1 MEGKHK
7 TLGTNTIPTNYK
19 LFIEPNFSTFKYSGE
34 EEIDVEI
41 KKSTNSIKLNATELT
56 ILSAELLSG
65 KKIQKCKISYNKKN
79 EEVLLSF
86 EKAVYGKAKL
96 KISFNGLH
104 NDKMSGFYRSSYN
117 YEGKEHYFMT
127 TQFEAADARRAF
139 PCFDEP
145 EFKATYELSLL
156 INSNL
161 KAISNMPI
169 LSETKTNGKT
179 LVKFMKTLKM
189 SSYLLYIGVGNFEIT
204 TDKLG
209 KLTVR
214 LITTP
219 GKKQF
224 AKLPIS
230 YAKKFI
236 SFYERY
242 FGIKYPLPKVDFIAV
257 PDFAAGAMEN
267 WGAITFRET
276 ALLGDEKTPIDGK
289 QRIAE
294 VIAHELTHQW
304 FGDLVTMK
312 WWDDLWLNESFAT
325 FMSYKAMDA
334 VFPNWEIK
342 LKYIDEVIAPAFAAD
357 QLLSTHPINV
367 KVNSV
372 YEIDQIFDQ
381 ISYEKGGS
389 ILNMLE
395 DYVGKDIFRLGLTK
409 YLKEHSY
416 SNATKHDLWGAIE
429 KVAKEKHSN
438 LSVVAVAKSW
448 IEKTGHPYITVS
460 PDKNSFK
467 LTQKRFTIINK
478 KVKKEIWSI
487 PLSYSFVPKSKI
499 KHQFL
504 LDKEKFELKEKN
516 QNAIKLNIGQNGF
529 YRALYTKDVLQ
540 ELGELIKEQELS
552 PQDSWGVEND
562 LYYFVKKGLFELD
575 DYLDFVSK
583 YCFAVKYPTNLSV
596 LGHLNGLYVLFYN
609 IPGKKRDQIKQL
621 LKEYSNELLKQVGWV
636 KNKNESSIITRIR
649 SVAIASSGI
658 AGDIS
663 TINKAKKIFNNFIN
677 NKKEIDLNIKTSI
690 LRVVAL
696 NSGVEVFN
704 ILKKKYIEETI
715 PIEKIRYLQTLGFF
729 KNPEVVKN
737 ALKFSFSK
745 DVRLQ
750 DSYLIPAICSYNPA
764 AYKLVVSWTYKNW
777 GTLLNKY
784 SRGTHMLHRF
794 IDNFNLITN
803 RKEAKQFEKFFSV
816 KSNMRGDITTAL
828 KQTKEIIEINTSF
841 VERATRR

>member
-1 MEGKHK
+1 MEDKHQ
-7 TLGTNTIPTNYK
+7 TLGTNVIPINYK
-19 LFIEPNFSTFKYSGE
+19 LFIEPNFSTFKYFGE
-34 EEIDVEI
+34 EEIDIEI
-41 KKSTNSIKLNATELT
+41 KNSTKLIKLNATEIT
-56 ILSAELLSG
+56 VLSAELLSG
-65 KKIQKCKISYNKKN
+65 KKEQNCNIKYDKKN
-79 EEVLLSF
+79 EELLLSF
-86 EKAVYGKAKL
+86 EKAVSGKSKL
-96 KISFNGLH
+96 RLTFNGFH
-104 NDKMSGFYRSSYN
+104 NDKMSGFYRSSYV

-145 EFKATYELSLL
+145 EFKATFELSLL
-156 INSNL
+156 IDSNL
-161 KAISNMPI
+161 TAISNMPI
-169 LSETKTNGKT
+169 LSENKEKNKT

-204 TDKLG
+204 SDKLG
-209 KLTVR
+209 KLTIR
-214 LITTP
+214 AITTP
-219 GKKQF
+219 GKKQY

-236 SFYERY
+236 AFYERY
-242 FGIKYPLPKVDFIAV
+242 FGVKYPLPKVDLIGV

-276 ALLGDEKTPIDGK
+276 ALLGDEKTPIANK

-294 VIAHELTHQW
+294 VVAHELTHQW

-334 VFPNWEIK
+334 AFPNWEIK
-342 LKYIDEVIAPAFAAD
+342 LTYIDMVIASAFAAD

-372 YEIDQIFDQ
+372 YEIDQIFDE

-395 DYVGKDIFRLGLTK
+395 DYVGKETFRLGLNK
-409 YLKEHSY
+409 YLKKHAY

-429 KVAKEKHSN
+429 EVAKAKHSKLPVTN
-438 LSVVAVAKSW
+438 VAKSW
-448 IEKTGHPYITVS
+448 IEKTGHPYITVT
-460 PDKNSFK
+460 PGKNSFN
-467 LTQKRFTIINK
+467 LSQKRFTIINK
-478 KVKKEIWSI
+478 KIKKELWDI
-487 PLSYSFVPKSKI
+487 PVSYSFMPKNKT

-504 LDKEKFELKEKN
+504 LNKEKYELKEKT
-516 QNAIKLNIGQNGF
+516 QNTIKLNMGQNGF
-529 YRALYTKDVLQ
+529 YRTLYPKDILQ
-540 ELGELIKEQELS
+540 ELGEMIKEQELS
-552 PQDSWGVEND
+552 PQDSWGIEND
-562 LYYFVKKGLFELD
+562 LYYFVKKGLFELEE
-575 DYLDFVSK
+575 YLEFVSK
-583 YCFAVKYPTNLSV
+583 YCFAVKYPMNLSV
-596 LGHLNGLYVLFYN
+596 LGHLNGLYSLFYN

-636 KNKNESSIITRIR
+636 KNKNESSIITKMR

-690 LRVVAL
+690 IRVVAL
-696 NSGVEVFN
+696 NSGMEVFN
-704 ILKKKYIEETI
+704 TLKKKYLEETI

-729 KNPEVVKN
+729 KNSEVVKK
-737 ALKFSFSK
+737 ALEFSLSK

-750 DSYLIPAICSYNPA
+750 DSYILPALCSSNPA

-777 GTLLNKY
+777 KSLLNRY
-784 SRGTHMLHRF
+784 PRGTHMLPRF
-794 IDNFNLITN
+794 VDNFGLITDK
-803 RKEAKQFEKFFSV
+803 KEAKQFQKFFSM
-816 KSNMRGDITTAL
+816 KSNMRGDLTNAL
-828 KQTKEIIEINTSF
+828 KQTKEVIEINTSF
-841 VERATRR
+841 VERTTGR